1 MLCVFAVPRL
11 APDATSPGI
20 PTVHKIALYPNTLA
34 RLSRRQ
40 LMNAAAILGTAAIAA
55 PVLSRKTLAAPIF
68 MDYPFQL
75 GIASGDPVPDG
86 FVLWTRLAPRPFE
99 GGGMPAINVE
109 VTWEVAT
116 SADFSNVVQRGTAL
130 ARPELGHSVHAEVS
144 GLEPGREYF
153 YRFIAGAEVTPAGRS
168 KTAPAAGQSVDQ
180 LRWGLCGCNHYE
192 SGYFTA
198 YRGMANENFDFI
210 IHTGDYIYEG
220 RDNGNRT
227 PDTAVR
233 RHHGQEIHTVVDYR
247 NRYAQYKSD
256 ANLQAAH
263 ASAPWLMT
271 RDDHEVENNY
281 TLIDEN
287 NIPQEIFA
295 LRKAMAY
302 QAYYETMP
310 LRASAIPTGPHQQLY
325 RRLQFGSL
333 MDISLLDTRQYR
345 SDQPCGDGSR
355 TGCADID
362 APDATML
369 GADQERWLFDNLA
382 SAKATWTVLS
392 QQVPIFMRDN
402 LAATPDA
409 QFSMD
414 KWDAYTVARQRL
426 MNRLQ
431 ETRAPNPVALS
442 GDVHLAYA
450 AELKMDYRDPD
461 SATVGIEFTGTS
473 ITSGGD
479 GSDVTATWDSVK
491 GDNPHIK
498 YHSARRGYTAF
509 VTTASEM
516 RAEYRIVDKVTE
528 AGQPIRHGASIVA
541 TAGQPGLRVE

>member
-1 MLCVFAVPRL
+1 MHNR
-11 APDATSPGI
+11 
-20 PTVHKIALYPNTLA
+20 ALYHGTLA

-55 PVLSRKTLAAPIF
+55 PYFPRKTLAAPVF
-68 MDYPFQL
+68 MTYPFQL
-75 GIASGDPVPDG
+75 GVASGDPAPDG
-86 FVLWTRLAPRPFE
+86 FVLWTRLAPQPFE
-99 GGGMPAINVE
+99 GGGMPAANVE
-109 VTWEVAT
+109 VAWEVSPTANFAT
-116 SADFSNVVQRGTAL
+116 LAQRGVAL
-130 ARPELGHSVHAEVS
+130 ARPELGHSVHVEVS
-144 GLEPGREYF
+144 GLEPNREYF
-153 YRFIAGAEVTPAGRS
+153 YRFIAGAEVTPTARTR
-168 KTAPAAGQSVDQ
+168 TAPAMGQAVNR
-180 LRWGLCGCNHYE
+180 LRWGLCGCNHFE

-227 PDTAVR
+227 PATVVR
-233 RHHGQEIHTVVDYR
+233 RHNGQEIHTVVDYR

-256 ANLQAAH
+256 PHLQSAH

-281 TLIDEN
+281 TVVDEN
-287 NIPQEIFA
+287 DIPPEIFA

-310 LRASAIPTGPHQQLY
+310 LRATAIPRGPTQLLY
-325 RRLQFGSL
+325 RRVVFGDL
-333 MDISLLDTRQYR
+333 LDISLLDTRQYR

-355 TGCADID
+355 TGCAAID
-362 APDATML
+362 DPDATML
-369 GADQERWLFDNLA
+369 GAEQERWLFDNLA
-382 SAKATWTVLS
+382 TVKSAWTVLS
-392 QQVPIFMRDN
+392 QQVPIFMRDH
-402 LAATPDA
+402 LRAAPDA

-414 KWDAYTVARQRL
+414 KWDAYSVARQRL
-426 MNRLQ
+426 MNRLK

-450 AELKMDYRDPD
+450 AELKMDYRNPD
-461 SATVGIEFTGTS
+461 SETVGVEFTGTS
-473 ITSGGD
+473 ISSGGD
-479 GSDVTATWDSVK
+479 GSDVSGTWDAVK
-491 GDNPHIK
+491 SDNPHIK

-509 VTTASEM
+509 VTTAGEM

-528 AGQPIRHGASIVA
+528 PNQPIRPGATVIA
-541 TAGQPGLRVE
+541 TAGRPGLRVA

>member
-1 MLCVFAVPRL
+1 MRSK
-11 APDATSPGI
+11 T
-20 PTVHKIALYPNTLA
+20 LYQNTLA

-40 LMNAAAILGTAAIAA
+40 LLNAAAILGTAALAA
-55 PVLSRKTLAAPIF
+55 PIFSRKTLAAPIF

-75 GIASGDPVPDG
+75 GVASGDPTSNGV
-86 FVLWTRLAPRPFE
+86 VLWTRLAPKPFE
-99 GGGMPAINVE
+99 GGGMPAVNVE
-109 VTWEVAT
+109 VEWQVSPT
-116 SADFSNVVQRGTAL
+116 ADFAVIAQSGVAL

-144 GLEPGREYF
+144 GLESNKEYF
-153 YRFIAGAEVTPAGRS
+153 YRFIAGAEITPTART
-168 KTAPAAGQSVDQ
+168 KTAPAKGQAVDH
-180 LRWGLCGCNHYE
+180 LRWGLCGCNHFE

-227 PDTAVR
+227 PDTVVR
-233 RHHGQEIHTVVDYR
+233 RHHGQEIQTVVDYR

-256 ANLQAAH
+256 PNLQAAH

-287 NIPQEIFA
+287 DIPPEIFA

-310 LRASAIPTGPHQQLY
+310 LHSSAIPKGPTQLLY
-325 RRLQFGSL
+325 RRLQFGDL

-345 SDQPCGDGSR
+345 SDQPCNDGSR
-355 TGCADID
+355 TGCAAIND
-362 APDATML
+362 PNATML
-369 GADQERWLFDNLA
+369 GMEQEKWLFDNLA
-382 SAKATWTVLS
+382 TVQSKWTVLS
-392 QQVPIFMRDN
+392 QQVPIFMRDH
-402 LAATPDA
+402 LRAAPDA

-426 MNRLQ
+426 MNRLKQ
-431 ETRAPNPVALS
+431 TQAPNPVALS

-450 AELKMDYRDPD
+450 AELKMDYRNPD
-461 SATVGIEFTGTS
+461 SETVGVEFTGTS

-479 GSDVTATWDSVK
+479 GSDVSGTWDTVK

-509 VTTASEM
+509 VTSATEM
-516 RAEYRIVDKVTE
+516 RAEYKIVDQVTVPNH
-528 AGQPIRHGASIVA
+528 PIRPGATVIA
-541 TAGQPGLRVE
+541 IAGKPGLQVA